1 MFWFTSL
8 FLSLWSQASSHYV
21 RTVVYTQ
28 HLYLE
33 LVHDSTRPIR
43 ARARVVPLPLTRGA
57 QSHSH
62 TAHTQD
68 SPAPT
73 HLLLLLST
81 LCVSAPALPSA
92 PSAPLAGPT
101 SAPLCLRPR
110 RQAWQALPLPLCACA
125 RARVEHVSPSRIPL
139 TVTPGVESNTQI
151 RSHGA
156 SLPVSA
162 QWPAGA
168 CMCSPQRARAFLPPP
183 WTGDAE
189 RGGSEIAPRGG
200 GVVARAEAA
209 VASGAA
215 GC

>member
-1 MFWFTSL
+1 MRGHTSRDLQTTASPIRFGEYAVTIHTSSSCRSPNRRKGQLHVPHRWRMLLLMFWFTSL

-110 RQAWQALPLPLCACA
+110 ACGAPSQKRSASIRTTWGCA
-125 RARVEHVSPSRIPL
+125 
-139 TVTPGVESNTQI
+139 GV
-151 RSHGA
+151 
-156 SLPVSA
+156 P
-162 QWPAGA
+162 
-168 CMCSPQRARAFLPPP
+168 
-183 WTGDAE
+183 
-189 RGGSEIAPRGG
+189 
-200 GVVARAEAA
+200 VARAVRNLMCSLVRVSTDPHDMEP
-209 VASGAA
+209 GW
-215 GC
+215 G

>member
-1 MFWFTSL
+1 MSIHAIDLARSPNRGEDNPVRIGEYAVNILTSSSCRSPNRRKGQL
-8 FLSLWSQASSHYV
+8 HGPPSLAHANVLVYELIFKFVV
-21 RTVVYTQ
+21 RRVLITLELVYTQ

-110 RQAWQALPLPLCACA
+110 ACGAPSQKRSASIRTTWFCAG
-125 RARVEHVSPSRIPL
+125 
-139 TVTPGVESNTQI
+139 TP
-151 RSHGA
+151 
-156 SLPVSA
+156 
-162 QWPAGA
+162 
-168 CMCSPQRARAFLPPP
+168 
-183 WTGDAE
+183 
-189 RGGSEIAPRGG
+189 
-200 GVVARAEAA
+200 VARAVRNLMCSLLRVSTDPQDMEP
-209 VASGAA
+209 GW
-215 GC
+215 G